1 MNMKYLKLQFN
12 YLKFLEMILLKK
24 FLQINI
30 ALFHRE
36 EDKIIKK
43 SYLLLLFF
51 FDDEKSILFYKEVLE
66 YLKENKKK

>member
-43 SYLLLLFF
+43 SYLLLLFS